1 QGFPDALKREAIPLG
16 ARILAVTNDFDA
28 LQRGTLVEGKQSPA
42 QARAFLVANK
52 EQRYDPKMVDAFV
65 ALLEELGNA
74 PPAAATEMRLSSD
87 NLKPGM
93 VLARDLINSKG
104 MLLLPRGRELSAP
117 LIVKIRTF
125 EREEDRGYTIHV
137 QNK

>member
-1 QGFPDALKREAIPLG
+1 
-16 ARILAVTNDFDA
+16 
-28 LQRGTLVEGKQSPA
+28 
-42 QARAFLVANK
+42 
-52 EQRYDPKMVDAFV
+52 
-65 ALLEELGNA
+65 
-74 PPAAATEMRLSSD
+74 MRLSSD

-93 VLARDLINSKG
+93 LLARALTNGKG
-104 MLLLPRGRELSAP
+104 MPLLPRGRDLSAP